1 MRLANLVKVE
11 QRSESYKVRGGGG
24 GGVQNLNV
32 VTMWVIFENST

>member
-11 QRSESYKVRGGGG
+11 QRSESYKARGGG

-32 VTMWVIFENST
+32 VTMLVISENST